1 LAVRAG
7 TVTHDSLLQ
16 ASRRVDWR
24 FLLPEPDLGRV
35 ACIGVADPD
44 LLHSLRFFSSE
55 LTALEPGSANGQAS
69 SQDVVVLRN
78 PGLGELQTA
87 RRLLHPGGWL
97 YIEVERAMRRR
108 GTGASPTAHGQ
119 ARALRKLGFVDVEAS
134 MHWPDFASC
143 GAIVPLDD
151 PVAVRYALTRAG
163 RRSRAPL
170 ILRLAPMLAATRQL
184 GLFVPCASALGRRPA
199 GAGGDVR

>member
-1 LAVRAG
+1 VQVE

-35 ACIGVADPD
+35 ACIGVSDPD
-44 LLHSLRFFSSE
+44 LLESLKLFSSE
-55 LTALEPGSANGQAS
+55 LTALEPGSANHSAS
-69 SQDVVVLRN
+69 TYDVLVLHN
-78 PGLGELQTA
+78 PGLTELHIA
-87 RRLLHPGGWL
+87 RGILHPGGWL
-97 YIEVERAMRRR
+97 YIEVDRPMRRR
-108 GTGASPTAHGQ
+108 GTGASRTAHGY

-151 PVAVRYALTRAG
+151 PVAVRHALTRGG

-170 ILRLAPMLAATRQL
+170 IIRLAPILAATRQL
-184 GLFVPCASALGRRPA
+184 GLFVPCTSAVGRRPA
-199 GAGGDVR
+199 DDGGDVR